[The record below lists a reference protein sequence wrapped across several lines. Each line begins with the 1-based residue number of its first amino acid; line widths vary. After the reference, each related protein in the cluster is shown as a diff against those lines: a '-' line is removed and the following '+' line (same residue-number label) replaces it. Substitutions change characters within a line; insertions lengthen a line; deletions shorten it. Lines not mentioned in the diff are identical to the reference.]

1 MKKWLLNCL
10 NFIRYDYD
18 LCQEAVNFFLLHSD
32 YNEDNLKKAH
42 FYQDKIKKLLGR
54 QDVRNIL

>member
-1 MKKWLLNCL
+1 M
-10 NFIRYDYD
+10 
-18 LCQEAVNFFLLHSD
+18 HSD

-54 QDVRNIL
+54 EDVRKILEGNKVNPKVNDLQKQL